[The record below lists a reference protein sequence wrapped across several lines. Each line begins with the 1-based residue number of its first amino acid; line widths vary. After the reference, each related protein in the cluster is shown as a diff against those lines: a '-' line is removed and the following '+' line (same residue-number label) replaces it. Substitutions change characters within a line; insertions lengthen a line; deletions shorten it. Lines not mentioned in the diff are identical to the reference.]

1 MESENQIENKEMRKE
16 AMALVVDL
24 NRATVEELQA
34 ISGIGPTLAERITTY
49 RETVHPFEE
58 PVEITAV
65 PGISEKTYRAI
76 ADHLTVAPVEPLSVS
91 EEPSE
96 EERALEIDV
105 EPPKSTEVMALLP
118 AELSPEEKAAP
129 EAEEE
134 PSEAISPPEEL
145 AQEKRVPEP
154 QAEAPEIPPPQ
165 VAPVPAPPA
174 PRRSGLAWLW
184 SALLGGLLGM
194 IFTLLVLSGINGSL
208 DVSHSPAVLQVKDQ
222 MSGLATEM
230 DSLRGEIGGLR
241 QRLDELGGLTARM
254 EQAESAVDDLRGE
267 MATLEEQAG
276 ALEEKADAIVEDLA
290 AIEAQTQQMGTFFQ
304 RLQAL
309 LSELF
314 GEAEGTA
321 MPTPTPTPSQ

>member
-1 MESENQIENKEMRKE
+1 MESENQIESKEE
-16 AMALVVDL
+16 MALVVDL
-24 NRATVEELQA
+24 NRATAEELQA
-34 ISGIGPTLAERITTY
+34 ISGIGPTLAERIITY

-76 ADHLTVAPVEPLSVS
+76 ADHLTAAPAEPLSVS

-96 EERALEIDV
+96 EESALEIEV
-105 EPPKSTEVMALLP
+105 EPPKTTEVMALLP
-118 AELSPEEKAAP
+118 AELSPEEEAASG
-129 EAEEE
+129 AEEE
-134 PSEAISPPEEL
+134 PSEAVSPPEEL
-145 AQEKRVPEP
+145 AQEKRVPELET
-154 QAEAPEIPPPQ
+154 EAPEIPPPQ
-165 VAPVPAPPA
+165 VAPVPAPSA
-174 PRRSGLAWLW
+174 PRRGGLGWLW
-184 SALLGGLLGM
+184 SALLGGFLGM
-194 IFTLLVLSGINGSL
+194 LFTLLVLSGINGSL

-222 MSGLATEM
+222 INGLASEM

-267 MATLEEQAG
+267 MATLEEQAS
-276 ALEEKADAIVEDLA
+276 ALEDEMATISEDLA
-290 AIEAQTQQMGTFFQ
+290 AIEGQTQQMGTFFQ

-314 GEAEGTA
+314 GEVEGTGTA
-321 MPTPTPTPSQ
+321 TPTPTPSQ